1 MKNSTL
7 KFLLLISLILNIS
20 FVGAAGY
27 QYYKKSTYW
36 TSPFGY
42 KIQKGH
48 FLFEELSLN
57 PAQLKAMR
65 ENAVKFRAIID
76 EKRQAIASKRKELI
90 ALMRQDNPERK
101 AIAGIVTEISGMQEE
116 MQRMIAMHILD
127 MKDSL
132 DKEQQKK
139 FLDLIENA
147 MKDGRQM
154 ECPQAME
161 QEQ

>member
-7 KFLLLISLILNIS
+7 KFLLLISVILNIS
-20 FVGAAGY
+20 FLGAAGY

-48 FLFEELSLN
+48 FLFEELSLR
-57 PAQLKAMR
+57 PDQMKTMR
-65 ENAVKFRAIID
+65 ETATKFRAVIG
-76 EKRQAIASKRKELI
+76 EKRQAIATKRKELI
-90 ALMRQDNPERK
+90 TLMRQDKPDRK
-101 AIAGIVTEISGMQEE
+101 DIAAVVSEIGGMQEE
-116 MQRMIAMHILD
+116 MQRMIAMHMLD
-127 MKDSL
+127 MKTGL

-147 MKDGRQM
+147 MTEGRQM
-154 ECPQAME
+154 GCPPTE
-161 QEQ
+161 QN

>member
-1 MKNSTL
+1 MKNSAL

-20 FVGAAGY
+20 FLGAAGY

-48 FLFEELSLN
+48 FLFEELSLRSD
-57 PAQLKAMR
+57 QLKTMR
-65 ENAVKFRAIID
+65 ETATKFRAIID
-76 EKRQAIASKRKELI
+76 EKRQAVASKRKELI
-90 ALMRQDNPERK
+90 ALVRQDNPDRN
-101 AIAGIVTEISGMQEE
+101 AIAAVVSKISGVQKE
-116 MQRMIAMHILD
+116 MQRVIVMHMLD
-127 MKDSL
+127 MKASL

-147 MKDGRQM
+147 MTEGRQM
-154 ECPQAME
+154 GCSTTE
-161 QEQ
+161 QN